1 MKEEAKRSKTL
12 RKFWKAKLQEWQAS
26 DLTAPGWC
34 RANQLPYHQF
44 IYWKKT
50 LLPPEPSSNQI
61 PITPDCFVEMTEH
74 QTSKNISTEI
84 KVTWHHVTIHLEESF
99 NKKALKSLLEVMKE
113 LEAC

>member
-1 MKEEAKRSKTL
+1 MKEEAKKSKTL
-12 RKFWKAKLQEWQAS
+12 RKFWREKLQEWQLS
-26 DLTAPGWC
+26 GLPGPDWC

-44 IYWKKT
+44 SYWKKT
-50 LLPPEPSSNQI
+50 LLPPKPSSNPI
-61 PITPDCFVEMTEH
+61 PITPDHFVEITDPQPTEDV
-74 QTSKNISTEI
+74 SNEI

>member
-1 MKEEAKRSKTL
+1 MKEEAKKSKTL
-12 RKFWKAKLQEWQAS
+12 RKFWREKLQEWQLS
-26 DLTAPGWC
+26 GLHGPDWC

-44 IYWKKT
+44 SYWKKT
-50 LLPPEPSSNQI
+50 LLPPKLSSNPI
-61 PITPDCFVEMTEH
+61 PITSNHFVEITDPQPTEDVP
-74 QTSKNISTEI
+74 NEI